1 MALFEISPSFM
12 TIGPKV
18 THLVANPVFVGDFE
32 YLLKILNNRFSL
44 CVIEKVSPTTISIT
58 FNDGHRPFHIN
69 LVLDIVFSIVK
80 YYDPDTTKLLE
91 DGLENFLNQAD
102 FRIEYPS
109 EAILQVADVIFKCL
123 LDYKVYYAYNNNI
136 PSSDL
141 YLCDIFL
148 SEIDGEL
155 AKEATEIMGA
165 IPWLISKN
173 RRQSL
178 HVKIE
183 MASKLR
189 IRLQSLTKQRN
200 QYIGAFSAYRKLEK
214 FSDTSYQAGLDLMDT
229 AREIKKAEDS
239 LFIEIK
245 SFRNTFYSPACRW

>member
-18 THLVANPVFVGDFE
+18 THLVADPVFVQHFRNLMD
-32 YLLKILNNRFSL
+32 IISNRFSL

-80 YYDPDTTKLLE
+80 YYDSDTDKLLQA
-91 DGLENFLNQAD
+91 GLENFLAQA
-102 FRIEYPS
+102 EYRADYS
-109 EAILQVADVIFKCL
+109 TEGKQQIADVIFKCL
-123 LDYKVYYAYNNNI
+123 LDYKVYYTYNNNI

-165 IPWLISKN
+165 VPWLISKN
-173 RRQSL
+173 RRQNL
-178 HVKIE
+178 LVKTE
-183 MASKLR
+183 KSSELR
-189 IRLQSLTKQRN
+189 IRLQNLTKQRN

-214 FSDTSYQAGLDLMDT
+214 FSETSYQTGLDLMDWVR
-229 AREIKKAEDS
+229 AIKKAENK
-239 LFIEIK
+239 LFEEIK
-245 SFRNTFYSPACRW
+245 AFRTTVCRW